1 MPLQG
6 VLLIAIIPRAM
17 PWARSFLGFQPAST
31 DTKVPAKR
39 CILLFTLQKAC
50 YTHSVCLSPAKRSF
64 IVVNVVFVVFPP
76 QQAISER
83 ERERWRE
90 VFPIV
95 WRSSFSRRRGRVA
108 RGKPLG
114 LVLLPYAGRVAG
126 SATGADVAARAVAT
140 SRRSAARW
148 AVRPCRTAPW
158 ISRPACRR
166 PGLRRPWWPS

>member
-1 MPLQG
+1 M
-6 VLLIAIIPRAM
+6 LIAIIPRAM

-31 DTKVPAKR
+31 DTKVPR
-39 CILLFTLQKAC
+39 SVVSCCLPCRRLVTRVAC
-50 YTHSVCLSPAKRSF
+50 VVPPRLF
-64 IVVNVVFVVFPP
+64 IVVNVVFVVVPP
-76 QQAISER
+76 QQATR
-83 ERERWRE
+83 ERARRRE
-90 VFPIV
+90 GVSIV

-108 RGKPLG
+108 CGKPLG
-114 LVLLPYAGRVAG
+114 LVLLPCAGRVAG

-166 PGLRRPWWPS
+166 PGLRRYPGLRRPWWPS

>member
-1 MPLQG
+1 M
-6 VLLIAIIPRAM
+6 LIAIIPRAM

-31 DTKVPAKR
+31 DTKVPR
-39 CILLFTLQKAC
+39 SCCILLFTLQKAC
-50 YTHSVCLSPAKRSF
+50 YTRSVCCPREALF
-64 IVVNVVFVVFPP
+64 IVVNVVFVVVPP
-76 QQAISER
+76 QQATR
-83 ERERWRE
+83 ERARRRE
-90 VFPIV
+90 GVPIV

-108 RGKPLG
+108 RGKPWG
-114 LVLLPYAGRVAG
+114 FALPLYAGRVAG

-166 PGLRRPWWPS
+166 PGLRRYPGLRRPWWPS

>member
-1 MPLQG
+1 M
-6 VLLIAIIPRAM
+6 LIAIIPRAM

-50 YTHSVCLSPAKRSF
+50 YTRSVCLSPRLF

-83 ERERWRE
+83 ERARWQGSFRSCGE
-90 VFPIV
+90 VPLV
-95 WRSSFSRRRGRVA
+95 GAVGGCPWEA
-108 RGKPLG
+108 LG
-114 LVLLPYAGRVAG
+114 LVLLPCAGRVAG

-140 SRRSAARW
+140 CRRLAARW
-148 AVRPCRTAPW
+148 AVRPCRPALW
-158 ISRPACRR
+158 VSRPGCRR
-166 PGLRRPWWPS
+166 PGLRRYPGLRRPWWPS